1 MTVIATLPAQPKSR
15 ANFKLAQDKFTIR
28 TYTGLYIT
36 PNGSIDDVVRIV
48 LYMSGGPKA
57 SRVYANVWVW
67 RKDGQET
74 ITGTGQA
81 SGYGYDKHHAAA
93 MDAIRDSGIELT
105 LNGSY
110 HECEIKT
117 AMEAIAIAVGQPIT
131 RIMEF

>member
-15 ANFKLAQDKFTIR
+15 ANFKLSQDKFAIR
-28 TYTGLYIT
+28 TYTGLYLT
-36 PNGSIDDVVRIV
+36 QNGSIDDVVRIV

-67 RKDGQET
+67 HTGGEP

-81 SGYGYDKHHAAA
+81 SGYGYDKRHAAA
-93 MDAIRDSGIELT
+93 MDAIRDAGIEIT
-105 LNGSY
+105 KDGSY